1 MFISSFGDHD
11 PWGGGITNLRHHS
24 AVSPV
29 CQGQP
34 ATVFCNFQMERA
46 CHGAGLHKN
55 FHRFKVLGF
64 LIHIHFI
71 HVYLATEYWVLKVHT
86 VLT

>member
-1 MFISSFGDHD
+1 M
-11 PWGGGITNLRHHS
+11 GGTTNLRHHS

-29 CQGQP
+29 CQGRP
-34 ATVFCNFQMERA
+34 TTVFCNSRMERA
-46 CHGAGLHKN
+46 CHGAGL
-55 FHRFKVLGF
+55 LGL

-71 HVYLATEYWVLKVHT
+71 HVYLATEFWVLQVHT

>member
-1 MFISSFGDHD
+1 M
-11 PWGGGITNLRHHS
+11 GGITNLRHHS

-29 CQGQP
+29 CQGWP
-34 ATVFCNFQMERA
+34 ATVFCNSRMECA
-46 CHGAGLHKN
+46 CRGAGLHKN
-55 FHRFKVLGF
+55 FHRFKVLGL

-71 HVYLATEYWVLKVHT
+71 HVYLATEFWALQVHT